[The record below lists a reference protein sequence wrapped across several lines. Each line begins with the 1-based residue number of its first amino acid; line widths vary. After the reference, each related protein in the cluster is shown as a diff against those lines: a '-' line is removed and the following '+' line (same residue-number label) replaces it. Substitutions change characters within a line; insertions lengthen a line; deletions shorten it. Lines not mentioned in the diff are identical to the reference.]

1 MNCATEKCLDMI
13 LLTQCYYYRGPLVFA
28 TSIYDPPGMLRRY
41 RCVKIFSLKTY
52 STTHHVQQQRQ
63 SVVRHAASSSEWS
76 AKASK
81 VKQME
86 CTSPEARDSAAAGHT
101 WAFCYL
107 RTPLQSEISFL
118 ADTLWSLPENHKMF
132 DGSSLA
138 CIIFGFLVDFP
149 CARFENTWSAT
160 RVS

>member
-1 MNCATEKCLDMI
+1 MCVRAACSCLHEVLI
-13 LLTQCYYYRGPLVFA
+13 SRAGVFVGIGLGRG
-28 TSIYDPPGMLRRY
+28 
-41 RCVKIFSLKTY
+41 
-52 STTHHVQQQRQ
+52 QRL
-63 SVVRHAASSSEWS
+63 
-76 AKASK
+76 
-81 VKQME
+81 
-86 CTSPEARDSAAAGHT
+86 HT

-132 DGSSLA
+132 DGSSPA

-149 CARFENTWSAT
+149 CARFENTSSAT